1 MVSAKD
7 LGEYFR
13 VSPDL
18 RDLNYGK
25 YTEQGET
32 QISDA
37 VDYNSHNTTQLD
49 LVGMGKLLMK
59 LSFMQGVSRGEDVQA
74 EE

>member
-1 MVSAKD
+1 MLNSED

-25 YTEQGET
+25 YIDKGEPNLNQKLEYNSNNTEQLDIET
-32 QISDA
+32 
-37 VDYNSHNTTQLD
+37 LKR
-49 LVGMGKLLMK
+49 KLLK
-59 LSFMQGVSRGEDVQA
+59 LKIIQAALKGERLDS